1 MPETPDSAA
10 PAGASPVLREH
21 ALEFHGTGGEYF
33 RIWIVNIFL
42 TLVTLG
48 VYSAWAKVRTQR
60 YFASST
66 RLDGASF
73 DYLANPLSILKGRLL
88 VLLFGLLYF
97 GSSFIAPQLDGVFA
111 IAIFLLIPWAIVKS
125 LAFRAHNTAWRNLRF
140 RFDAPWSAAFAAY
153 IGLPILGMFTLG
165 VLYPYAVYQQRRLI
179 VDHAAFGTTSFEM
192 ASNSV
197 DFYRL
202 FATILLILMATG
214 IAVGAAFATLG
225 EAGLAVVGIAAVPF
239 YFYLF
244 AYFSSQISNL
254 TYEGTRIGPHRLS
267 SRVPAV
273 GLAMVYLTNALA
285 MLLSLG
291 LLVPWAE
298 IRVTRFRLRHMSLQA
313 TGSLEDFAAAQAE
326 EVASLGAE
334 LGEALDLDLG
344 L

>member
-1 MPETPDSAA
+1 MPETPENAV
-10 PAGASPVLREH
+10 PTRVSPVSREH

-48 VYSAWAKVRTQR
+48 IYSAWAKVRTQR

-88 VLLFGLLYF
+88 VLAFGLLYA
-97 GSSFIAPQLDGVFA
+97 GSAFVSPVLEGAIVIATL
-111 IAIFLLIPWAIVKS
+111 LLIPWAIVKS

-140 RFDAPWSAAFAAY
+140 RADAPWSSAFSAY
-153 IGLPILGMFTLG
+153 IGLPLLGVFTLG
-165 VLYPYAVYQQRRLI
+165 MLYPYAIFQQRRLI
-179 VDHAAFGTTSFEM
+179 VDNAAFGTTSFEM
-192 ASNSV
+192 ASKGG

-202 FATILLILMATG
+202 FAMLLLILMATG
-214 IAVGAAFATLG
+214 LAVGAIGATLG
-225 EAGLAVVGIAAVPF
+225 EAGLPLVPVAAVPF

-244 AYFSSQISNL
+244 GYFSSQVSNL
-254 TYEGTRIGPHRLS
+254 TYDGTRIGPHRLS

-273 GLAMVYLTNALA
+273 GLALIYLTNAFA

-291 LLVPWAE
+291 LLIPWAE
-298 IRVTRFRLRHMSLQA
+298 IRVIRFRLRHMSLHA